1 MKAVYTNGKDKIIL
15 TPNNKANKGQTG
27 FDAVLN
33 GKKIGWYDQSIIP
46 ELLKQNLGNYWNE
59 NDLV

>member
-1 MKAVYTNGKDKIIL
+1 MKTTYTNGLDKITL

-33 GKKIGWYDQSIIP
+33 GKKSGGTIKV
-46 ELLKQNLGNYWNE
+46 LFLNC
-59 NDLV
+59 